1 MRSGE
6 LAVEIGDGGDQR
18 RPGLD
23 RRAIVRPIVTTRMEA
38 QISGFVESGNA
49 AMAQIRLGKRARDRP
64 RNCEQASRRLRR
76 ARERRL
82 CAGSF
87 LIRFW
92 RWLLEAE
99 KAPGLVDDVSK
110 ITCKNL
116 IGQMVSWTPTAN
128 HEPRRGA
135 ERSGW
140 RSAPPR
146 QLENIMTTEQKIIR
160 AKVGL
165 LELAKQLGN
174 VSQACK
180 IMGYSRDSFY
190 RFQELY
196 EKGGELALQEISRKK
211 PVLKNRVP
219 QDVEDAVVAF
229 ALEQPAFGQIRVA
242 NELRKRG
249 LTISPAGVRCVW
261 QRHDLETMNKR
272 LKALE
277 AKMAQERLILTEAQ
291 IAALEKAKQ
300 EKEAHG
306 EFESEHPGYCGAQD
320 TFYVGNM
327 KGVGR
332 IYQQT
337 FIDTYAK
344 VAFAKLYD
352 RKTPITAADLLND
365 RVVPFFDSQDVK
377 LLRVLTDRGSEY
389 CGNPER
395 HEYEL
400 YLAIEDIDHSRTKT
414 KSPQTNGICERFHK
428 TVLNEFYRV
437 AFRKRV
443 YRSIDELQADLDVW
457 VSDYNEQR
465 PHQGRWC
472 FGKTP
477 MQTFLDA
484 MPMTKEK
491 MIAA

>member
-1 MRSGE
+1 
-6 LAVEIGDGGDQR
+6 
-18 RPGLD
+18 
-23 RRAIVRPIVTTRMEA
+23 
-38 QISGFVESGNA
+38 
-49 AMAQIRLGKRARDRP
+49 
-64 RNCEQASRRLRR
+64 
-76 ARERRL
+76 
-82 CAGSF
+82 
-87 LIRFW
+87 
-92 RWLLEAE
+92 
-99 KAPGLVDDVSK
+99 
-110 ITCKNL
+110 
-116 IGQMVSWTPTAN
+116 
-128 HEPRRGA
+128 
-135 ERSGW
+135 
-140 RSAPPR
+140 
-146 QLENIMTTEQKIIR
+146 MTTEQKIIR

-174 VSQACK
+174 VSQACTM
-180 IMGYSRDSFY
+180 MGYSRDSFY
-190 RFQELY
+190 RFKELY
-196 EKGGELALQEISRKK
+196 DKGGELALQEISRKK
-211 PVLKNRVP
+211 PVLRNRVA
-219 QDVEDAVVAF
+219 QEVEDAVVAF
-229 ALEQPAFGQIRVA
+229 AVEQPAFGQGRVA

-249 LTISPAGVRCVW
+249 LTVSPAGVRCVW

-277 AKMAQERLILTEAQ
+277 AKSAQDGLVLTEAQ
-291 IAALEKAKQ
+291 VAALEKAKT
-300 EKEAHG
+300 EKETHG

-337 FIDTYAK
+337 FIDTYSK
-344 VAFAKLYD
+344 VVCAKLYD

-365 RVVPFFDSQDVK
+365 RVIPLFENHDVK
-377 LLRVLTDRGSEY
+377 LMRMLTDRGSEF

-400 YLAIEDIDHSRTKT
+400 YLALEDIDHTRTKA

-437 AFRKRV
+437 AFRKKV
-443 YRSIDELQADLDVW
+443 YRSIDELQADLDAW
-457 VSDYNEQR
+457 VREYNEVR

-477 MQTFLDA
+477 IQTFLDA
-484 MPMTKEK
+484 TSIAKEK